1 MRETQ
6 SFAQCET
13 NSSSTASGPP
23 SPAGEGK
30 EKRVLTHIH
39 GTKRLRVTTQIETE
53 VSTRQPIRRQPSA
66 SRRISESGKQRQK
79 PAHTNRRLSV

>member
-30 EKRVLTHIH
+30 RNKKRVLTHIY
-39 GTKRLRVTTQIETE
+39 GTKRLRVATQIE
-53 VSTRQPIRRQPSA
+53 
-66 SRRISESGKQRQK
+66 
-79 PAHTNRRLSV
+79 LF